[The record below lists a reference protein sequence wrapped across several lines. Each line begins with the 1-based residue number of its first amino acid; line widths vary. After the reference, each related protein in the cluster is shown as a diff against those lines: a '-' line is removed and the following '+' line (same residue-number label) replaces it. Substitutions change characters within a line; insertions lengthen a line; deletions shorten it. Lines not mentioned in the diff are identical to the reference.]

1 MKKFTF
7 VLLAYLLSISILKA
21 QQPLT
26 IAPGVR
32 VNAPTTGAS
41 GLKLTNLTS
50 SSSATTTPTKVLSV
64 DASGNVILSTAPTGG
79 GGSAIGAA
87 VNVPAYANQTAI
99 DAIASPT
106 AGMLVYNTALNKLVY
121 RTTAWNTFGESF
133 WVRRLAPASSDIYYG
148 GGRVRLGATS
158 QDDGA
163 TFSVT
168 TFNGS
173 FTAPHLMIK
182 NTLATPINILR
193 FSGASPAQGS
203 ISQVM
208 TINDNPNSAT
218 LAWNHVTN
226 GAGGDASTPIASL
239 TGDGDLT
246 INGFSKFGGSGA
258 EVPALKTKIIT
269 GTLANTTGSN
279 GVIVNTFAHGLS
291 DATKIVGVV
300 AIVGSSTYYYA
311 GDGSTG
317 YTFQTRFN
325 STNVS
330 VNVAVAIGDPSPPII
345 GSPCKILIY
354 YVQ

>member
-1 MKKFTF
+1 MKKITF
-7 VLLAYLLSISILKA
+7 VLLAYLLTIPILKA

-79 GGSAIGAA
+79 GSAIGAA

-106 AGMLVYNTALNKLVY
+106 AGMLAYNTALSKLAY

-133 WVRRLAPASSDIYYG
+133 WVRRLAPASSDIYYD
-148 GGRVRLGATS
+148 GGRVRVGSASSL
-158 QDDGA
+158 DDGA
-163 TFSVT
+163 TFTVT
-168 TFNGS
+168 SQSAS
-173 FTAPHLMIK
+173 FTVPHLMIK

-208 TINDNPNSAT
+208 TINNTPNSAT
-218 LAWNHVTN
+218 LVWNHVTN
-226 GAGGDASTPIASL
+226 GSGGDASTPIASL
-239 TGDGDLT
+239 TGDGDFT
-246 INGFSKFGGSGA
+246 VNGFSKLGGSGTD
-258 EVPALKTKIIT
+258 VPALKTKIIT
-269 GTLANTTGSN
+269 GTLSNSATANN
-279 GVIVNTFAHGLS
+279 FAHGLN
-291 DATKIVGVV
+291 DITKIVGVV

-311 GDGSTG
+311 GDGATG
-317 YTFQTRFN
+317 YTFQTRYN

-330 VNVAVAIGDPSPPII
+330 VNISQAVGEPAPPLLNN
-345 GSPCKILIY
+345 PCKIFIY